1 MADGFY
7 KELHRSV
14 GAAVLA
20 NKIKYMSVKQ
30 VSRAVSM
37 LQEGEEDLEPALTK
51 ADVRDLIKKHDSS
64 KEVQGNI
71 TVTKA
76 EQKALPKGKSE
87 LIMKESVVVNGI
99 TYHRK

>member
-7 KELHRSV
+7 KELHRAV

-30 VSRAVSM
+30 VSRAVGM

-51 ADVRDLIKKHDSS
+51 ADVKALIAKHGGRT
-64 KEVQGNI
+64 EVKGNI
-71 TVTKA
+71 RVGEAEKASKVKLLPMVTID
-76 EQKALPKGKSE
+76 GKRYQQV
-87 LIMKESVVVNGI
+87 KD
-99 TYHRK
+99 T